1 MGGESRDQGADG
13 MTAHITPEEHSDIV
27 GGSTAA
33 RRMGCPSSYRFEQ
46 LVPKDD
52 RGSEYAREGT
62 ALHELM
68 AITLRDGVEPT
79 EMLPYT
85 FTSADDS
92 WSFTVDQ
99 TLWDAKGEPAL
110 AAFDAYVL
118 RQENEIGADMRMLVE
133 RRVAVPGIPGAFG
146 TSDIIATCGD
156 EIFIM
161 DWKFGFKPV
170 MATENKQLMF
180 YAAGALNTEA
190 EWIGDVPPETPV
202 TLVIIQPMNANQGH
216 DIVQEWPTT
225 VGHLEQYMAE
235 LRAAVAE
242 AQTDGA
248 RCAKGEW
255 CGFARCKTVCPLHL
269 NAVGE
274 LGVRLEALKARQAAS
289 NGSPEDRIEW
299 GERYAELLEL
309 AQLAEP
315 LVAEIFGQ
323 AHAYAEQGSQ
333 IPGWGLEAKKAGNR
347 SWAVEERL
355 LKLFFKRHRIK
366 MDEWTER
373 KTRSPAQ
380 IEKLIKAKGIEL
392 PKHYVAAGV
401 SSGTKLSPTEKIR
414 KPVQSVPEKLRALS
428 DALMRRKA

>member
-1 MGGESRDQGADG
+1 
-13 MTAHITPEEHSDIV
+13 MTTEHITPEEHSDIV

-33 RRMGCPSSYRFEQ
+33 RRIGCPASYRLEQ
-46 LVPKDD
+46 LVPKDE
-52 RGSEYAREGT
+52 RGSDYAREGT

-68 AITLRDGVEPT
+68 AMALRDGVEPT
-79 EMLPYT
+79 DMLPYT
-85 FTSADDS
+85 FTAADAS
-92 WSFTVDQ
+92 WSHTVTQD
-99 TLWDAKGEPAL
+99 LWDEKGEPAL
-110 AAFDAYVL
+110 AAFDAYCV
-118 RQENEIGADMRMLVE
+118 RQEAKLGADMQMLIE

-156 EIFIM
+156 EIFVM

-190 EWIGDVPPETPV
+190 EWIGDVPPDTPV

-216 DIVQEWPTT
+216 DIVQEWSTT
-225 VGHLEQYMAE
+225 VGHLDQYMIE
-235 LRAAVAE
+235 LRAAVTE
-242 AQTDGA
+242 AQTEDA

-255 CGFARCKTVCPLHL
+255 CTFARCKTVCPLHL
-269 NAVGE
+269 NAVGV
-274 LGVRLEALKARQAAS
+274 LGEKLAALKARQAAS
-289 NGSPEDRIEW
+289 NGSPDDRLDW
-299 GERYAELLEL
+299 GQRYAELLEL
-309 AQLAEP
+309 ALLADP
-315 LVAEIFGQ
+315 LVAEIHNQ
-323 AHAYAEQGSQ
+323 AHAYAEQGSP

-401 SSGTKLSPTEKIR
+401 SSGTKLSPVDKVKR
-414 KPVQSVPEKLRALS
+414 PVQSVPERLRALS
-428 DALMRRKA
+428 DALLNRKRGA